1 MVSLHIVDV
10 RKKTSIQFSFKNNEA
25 VKSFIKNISTKDL
38 YMKKYRFEYTKD
50 LDYFLKNNYN
60 KNFFEKKEGHIELKI
75 LPNGTHRELKT
86 SRVDFNNRTLKRV
99 INRIKEKSD
108 FIFDVESLKFSENR
122 FHTLHVSRIK
132 NLSVS
137 VAEIVFDKMEW
148 DYRIQKIIAYDEIF
162 MDDIKKTFNE
172 NTKNLRQYR
181 KKITHENNTQQ

>member
-10 RKKTSIQFSFKNNEA
+10 RKKTNIQFSFKNNEA

>member
-10 RKKTSIQFSFKNNEA
+10 RKKTNIQFSFKNNEA

-60 KNFFEKKEGHIELKI
+60 KNFFEKKEGHIELQV

-99 INRIKEKSD
+99 INRIKEKGD
-108 FIFDVESLKFSENR
+108 FIFDIESLKFNENR

-148 DYRIQKIIAYDEIF
+148 DYRIQKIIAYDELF

-181 KKITHENNTQQ
+181 KKITNENNTQH